1 MWFVIYLCIIEYTI
15 TSAKLKEN
23 VIDTLYKMAKMITS
37 PSEVTEE
44 WLKETLQLNL
54 KEDSIEVVQFEKI
67 TAKNGYLSGAF
78 KAQVKIKDQVQKL
91 FIKSILDPDDP
102 FRYMMDKNAMD
113 RIEIQFYN
121 TFLPQ
126 LIQYEKE
133 KCQGKS
139 ELEQGFVPKVLAA
152 DYCLDVEKRGFYLVM
167 EDISDQFDIVKD
179 EEGLSFVQITN
190 ALEKLARFHA
200 IGYGFS
206 KAHPD
211 AVKDWDLEP
220 LYEKFKS
227 DPFMDGF
234 HNDFQPTVDLFASL
248 DPALKEPL
256 EIIGKRWDEI
266 YDKSYFLNEKTY
278 LTHTDFWLNN
288 ILFSANDSRIL
299 DWQCMCLAHPAMDI
313 AFIIGTGLSPKHINQ
328 WINEIIEK
336 YFEKFQSSCK
346 DININCPF
354 SLDEIMEET
363 KTNGMMGLVIF
374 LIMGWDVFAVKQGF
388 QERGLEAIRLAIKEN
403 TQYFKE

>member
-1 MWFVIYLCIIEYTI
+1 
-15 TSAKLKEN
+15 
-23 VIDTLYKMAKMITS
+23 MAKMITS

-54 KEDSIEVVQFEKI
+54 KEDSIEVVHFEKI
-67 TAKNGYLSGAF
+67 TAKNGYLSSAF

-91 FIKSILDPDDP
+91 FIKSILDKDDP

-152 DYCLDVEKRGFYLVM
+152 DYCLDVEKRGFYIVM
-167 EDISDQFDIVKD
+167 EDISDHFDIVKD
-179 EEGLSFVQITN
+179 KEGLSFVQITN

-211 AVKDWDLEP
+211 TVKDWNLE
-220 LYEKFKS
+220 
-227 DPFMDGF
+227 G
-234 HNDFQPTVDLFASL
+234 
-248 DPALKEPL
+248 
-256 EIIGKRWDEI
+256 
-266 YDKSYFLNEKTY
+266 
-278 LTHTDFWLNN
+278 
-288 ILFSANDSRIL
+288 
-299 DWQCMCLAHPAMDI
+299 LA
-313 AFIIGTGLSPKHINQ
+313 
-328 WINEIIEK
+328 
-336 YFEKFQSSCK
+336 
-346 DININCPF
+346 
-354 SLDEIMEET
+354 
-363 KTNGMMGLVIF
+363 
-374 LIMGWDVFAVKQGF
+374 
-388 QERGLEAIRLAIKEN
+388 
-403 TQYFKE
+403 

>member
-126 LIQYEKE
+126 LIQ
-133 KCQGKS
+133 
-139 ELEQGFVPKVLAA
+139 
-152 DYCLDVEKRGFYLVM
+152 
-167 EDISDQFDIVKD
+167 
-179 EEGLSFVQITN
+179 
-190 ALEKLARFHA
+190 
-200 IGYGFS
+200 
-206 KAHPD
+206 
-211 AVKDWDLEP
+211 
-220 LYEKFKS
+220 
-227 DPFMDGF
+227 
-234 HNDFQPTVDLFASL
+234 
-248 DPALKEPL
+248 
-256 EIIGKRWDEI
+256 
-266 YDKSYFLNEKTY
+266 
-278 LTHTDFWLNN
+278 
-288 ILFSANDSRIL
+288 
-299 DWQCMCLAHPAMDI
+299 
-313 AFIIGTGLSPKHINQ
+313 
-328 WINEIIEK
+328 
-336 YFEKFQSSCK
+336 
-346 DININCPF
+346 
-354 SLDEIMEET
+354 
-363 KTNGMMGLVIF
+363 
-374 LIMGWDVFAVKQGF
+374 
-388 QERGLEAIRLAIKEN
+388 
-403 TQYFKE
+403 

>member
-1 MWFVIYLCIIEYTI
+1 
-15 TSAKLKEN
+15 
-23 VIDTLYKMAKMITS
+23 MITS

-67 TAKNGYLSGAF
+67 TAKNGYLSSAF
-78 KAQVKIKDQVQKL
+78 KAQVKIKDQLQKL
-91 FIKSILDPDDP
+91 FIKSILDKDDKS
-102 FRYMMDKNAMD
+102 RYFMDKNTMD

-121 TFLPQ
+121 IFLPQ

-133 KCQGKS
+133 NFQGKS

-152 DYCLDVEKRGFYLVM
+152 DYCLDVEKRGFYIVM

-179 EEGLSFVQITN
+179 KEGLSFVQITN

-211 AVKDWDLEP
+211 TVEDWYLEP

-227 DPFMDGF
+227 DPFMDAF
-234 HNDFQPTVDLFASL
+234 RTDFQPIVDMFAEL
-248 DPALKEPL
+248 DPALREHL
-256 EIIGKRWDEI
+256 EMIGKQWNEI
-266 YDKSYFLNEKTY
+266 YDKAYFLNDKTY
-278 LTHTDFWLNN
+278 LTHSDFWLNN
-288 ILFSANDSRIL
+288 VLFGANDSRIL
-299 DWQCMCLAHPAMDI
+299 DWQCICLAHPAMDI
-313 AFIIGTGLSPKHINQ
+313 AFIIGTGLSPEHMNQ
-328 WINEIIEK
+328 WTNEIIEK
-336 YFEKFQSSCK
+336 YFEKFQSSCN
-346 DININCPF
+346 DINIDCPF
-354 SLDEIMEET
+354 TLDEIMHQT
-363 KTNGMMGLVIF
+363 KTNGMMAVAIF
-374 LIMGWDVFAVKQGF
+374 AIMGWNFFVGLQD
-388 QERGLEAIRLAIKEN
+388 RSLEAIRFAIKEN